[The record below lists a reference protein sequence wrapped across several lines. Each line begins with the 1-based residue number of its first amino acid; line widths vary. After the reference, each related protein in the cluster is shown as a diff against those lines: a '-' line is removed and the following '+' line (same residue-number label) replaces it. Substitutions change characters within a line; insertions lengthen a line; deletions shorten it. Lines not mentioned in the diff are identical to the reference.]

1 MGEDEALLDVVSSA
15 NVACGFHAGDPSI
28 MRRVCTVAASHG
40 VAVGAHVSYRDLAGF
55 GRRYIAVPRP
65 ELSADIAYQIGAL
78 AGIAASVGTRV
89 RYVKAHGALYNT
101 AQVDPEHAGALV
113 DAITSFGLPVL
124 CQPGGEMAQIA
135 SAAGVSVVSEAFA
148 DRGYQP
154 SGALVPR
161 SEPGAVLDDPAEIAD
176 RAVRMA
182 RDGEVHTAAGERVAL
197 QPRSLCVHGD
207 SPNAVAS
214 ARAVRAALESAGIQ
228 VRPFA

>member
-1 MGEDEALLDVVSSA
+1 
-15 NVACGFHAGDPSI
+15 
-28 MRRVCTVAASHG
+28 
-40 VAVGAHVSYRDLAGF
+40 VGAHVSYRDLAGF